1 MSGFPK
7 EVVLLTVRELRKQCS
22 RRLSRKVKP
31 TRNSAPVP
39 ANVMTAEE
47 VPNKQVLAFLGPEG
61 TYTHQVSFLIF
72 FFRFAFDESCSPPP
86 PTMQAANDYF
96 GESVSYIPCHTI
108 ACKE

>member
-7 EVVLLTVRELRKQCS
+7 EAVLLTVRELRKQCS

-72 FFRFAFDESCSPPP
+72 FFDSPSTSHAPPP
-86 PTMQAANDYF
+86 PHDAGSERLF
-96 GESVSYIPCHTI
+96 RGKCILHLLSYHRM
-108 ACKE
+108 